1 MAIFDFSKLYARYPA
16 IIAQMPAVFDSH
28 QFILE
33 LARQNQIDYI
43 KALYAYRGAL
53 HDETPA
59 PFQVVHRIL
68 ATRLNHFPELVRIVK
83 TRRPSRDIFGNP
95 NNCSVWRKLS

>member
-1 MAIFDFSKLYARYPA
+1 MAIFDFSRLYAKYPA

-33 LARQNQIDYI
+33 LAHHNQIEYI

-53 HDETPA
+53 HNETPA

-68 ATRLNHFPELVRIVK
+68 SARLNHFSELVKPVRAHK
-83 TRRPSRDIFGNP
+83 TSRDIFGNT
-95 NNCSVWRKLS
+95 NTCSEWRKLS

>member
-1 MAIFDFSKLYARYPA
+1 MVMFDFSRFYAKYPA
-16 IIAQMPAVFDSH
+16 IIAQMPTVFNSH

-33 LARQNQIDYI
+33 LAHQNQIEYI

-53 HDETPA
+53 HNETPA

-68 ATRLNHFPELVRIVK
+68 SARLNDFPELVK
-83 TRRPSRDIFGNP
+83 TTRSHKPSRDIFGNY
-95 NNCSVWRKLS
+95 NTCSEWRKLS